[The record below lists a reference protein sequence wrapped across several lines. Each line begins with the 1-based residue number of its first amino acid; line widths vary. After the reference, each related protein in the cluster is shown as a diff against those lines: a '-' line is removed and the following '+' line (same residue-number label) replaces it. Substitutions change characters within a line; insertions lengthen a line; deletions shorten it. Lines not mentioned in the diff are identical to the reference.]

1 LKTSVIDL
9 GFNSVKLV
17 NYYVNN
23 NNNSFKAYEQRGV
36 KAKLGEGLNETG
48 QISGESIERTIN
60 ALKLFRDI
68 INLQSIKYVLPV
80 ATSAVREAKNKEDFH
95 KQVYNRT
102 GFHIRVLTG
111 KEEALCSYA
120 GALNSTCVPT
130 SLFFDLGGGSL
141 EIVYT
146 ENFMIKKLIS
156 LPLGALRLSQI
167 YGRKHEDGGSDGLAS
182 FSKKNYDIMQRYI
195 FDVIPEKKDLDMSPD
210 TRLVGVGGTLRA
222 IASYD
227 QEIQK
232 YLLQKIHNYQMKYDS
247 VDSINKT
254 LYKMTPY
261 EIGNIDAIGG
271 NRAETIAAGSSI
283 INNLMLKLGFD
294 NIIVSAQGLR
304 EGILFTFLEF
314 LKVHSAA
321 DISQN
326 KIQNSVKFNCKRELA
341 PEHARGFIGSLF
353 SLGLIKEREHEIL
366 VHAIKQMLGIPYTAN
381 LHNIFYMI
389 IDEDNRF
396 LTHRE
401 QLVLAIAIIHTKK
414 EKAADRLFSRYR
426 SMMRSQNR
434 KSIKKISACIIIS
447 NILEMIKAKAKLRI
461 HNDNKLML
469 KIMLVKNRNQFPK
482 MLVEN
487 ALKNLETAF
496 DIPVDYS
503 IQYNSSAPNMIQ
515 TAL

>member
-1 LKTSVIDL
+1 VIDL

-17 NYYVNN
+17 NYYVNDN
-23 NNNSFKAYEQRGV
+23 NSSFKAYEQRGV
-36 KAKLGEGLNETG
+36 KAKLGEGLYETG
-48 QISGESIERTIN
+48 ELSGESVERTIN

-68 INLQSIKYVLPV
+68 ISLQSIKCVLPV
-80 ATSAVREAKNKEDFH
+80 ATSAVREAKNKEDFL
-95 KQVYNRT
+95 KQVYKRT
-102 GFHIRVLTG
+102 GFQFKVLTG

-146 ENFMIKKLIS
+146 ENFVIKKLIS

-167 YGRKHEDGGSDGLAS
+167 YGQKHVYGDGDGFPS
-182 FSKKNYDIMQRYI
+182 FSKKNYDELNRYV
-195 FDVIPEKKDLDMSPD
+195 FDAIPDKKELDMSPD

-227 QEIQK
+227 QEIQN

-247 VDSINKT
+247 VDSIGKS

-261 EIGNIDAIGG
+261 EIASIDAIGG
-271 NRAETIAAGSSI
+271 NRAETITAGSSI
-283 INNLMLKLGFD
+283 IKNLMLKLGFD
-294 NIIVSAQGLR
+294 NVVVSAQGLR

-314 LKVHSAA
+314 LKVRSGA
-321 DISQN
+321 DIN
-326 KIQNSVKFNCKRELA
+326 RHKIQSSVKFNCKRELA
-341 PEHARGFIGSLF
+341 PEHARSFIGSLF
-353 SLGLIKEREHEIL
+353 SLRLIKEREHEIL
-366 VHAIKQMLGIPYTAN
+366 VHAIKQMSEIPYTTN

-426 SMMRSQNR
+426 TMMQSQNR

-447 NILEMIKAKAKLRI
+447 NILERIKAKAKLRR

-469 KIMLVKNRNQFPK
+469 KILLEKNRTEFPRI
-482 MLVEN
+482 LVES
-487 ALKNLETAF
+487 ALKSFGAAF
-496 DIPVDYS
+496 EIPLDYS
-503 IQYNSSAPNMIQ
+503 IHYNSSTPNMIQ
-515 TAL
+515 RAL

>member
-1 LKTSVIDL
+1 VIDL

-17 NYYVNN
+17 NYYVND

-36 KAKLGEGLNETG
+36 KAKLGEGLYETG
-48 QISGESIERTIN
+48 ELCGESIERTIN

-68 INLQSIKYVLPV
+68 ISFQSIKCVLPV
-80 ATSAVREAKNKEDFH
+80 ATSAVREAKNKEDFL
-95 KQVYNRT
+95 KQVYKRT
-102 GFHIRVLTG
+102 GFQFKVLTG

-146 ENFMIKKLIS
+146 ENFVIKKLIS
-156 LPLGALRLSQI
+156 LPIGALRLSQI
-167 YGRKHEDGGSDGLAS
+167 YGQKRVYGDGDSDGLPS
-182 FSKKNYDIMQRYI
+182 FSKKNYDELNRYV
-195 FDVIPEKKDLDMSPD
+195 FDAIPDKKELDMSPD

-227 QEIQK
+227 QEIQN

-247 VDSINKT
+247 VDSISKS

-261 EIGNIDAIGG
+261 EIARIDAIGG
-271 NRAETIAAGSSI
+271 NRAETITAGSSI
-283 INNLMLKLGFD
+283 IKNLMLKLGFD
-294 NIIVSAQGLR
+294 NVVVSAQGLR

-314 LKVHSAA
+314 LKVRSGA
-321 DISQN
+321 DISQH
-326 KIQNSVKFNCKRELA
+326 KIQSSVKFNCKRELA
-341 PEHARGFIGSLF
+341 PEHARSFIGTLF

-366 VHAIKQMLGIPYTAN
+366 AHAIKQMSEIPYTTN

-414 EKAADRLFSRYR
+414 EEAADRLFSRYR
-426 SMMRSQNR
+426 SMMQSQNR

-447 NILEMIKAKAKLRI
+447 NILERIKAKARLRI

-469 KIMLVKNRNQFPK
+469 KILLEKNRIEFPRI
-482 MLVEN
+482 LVEN
-487 ALKNLETAF
+487 ALKIFETAF
-496 DIPVDYS
+496 EIPLDYS
-503 IQYNSSAPNMIQ
+503 IHYNSSTPNMMQ
-515 TAL
+515 RAL